1 MTPSWSRAQVKQL
14 FLEACALS
22 PEQRETFLLRECA
35 SDTALLSEVRS
46 FLEHDQALG
55 NRSSASDLLET
66 PDVQP
71 ASAAGLPGPLGS
83 GRAPPAPLP
92 SRIGS
97 YRILGLLG
105 EGGMATVY
113 RAEQDKPRRSVAL
126 KVLKLSFV
134 SPVGLSRFE
143 LEAELLGRLRHP
155 CIAQVYEAATAPT
168 PAGPQPY
175 FAMELVDG
183 PSLTD
188 FADARRLTTRQRVA
202 LLAMVCDAV
211 HHAHQQGVIHRD
223 LKPSNILVV
232 EAGEGEQAGTALAA
246 QSSYAPP
253 LALSHGAA
261 QPKVLDFGVAR
272 AVSADG
278 QATAV
283 HTRAG
288 QIIGTVPYMSPEQVA
303 GDPAGLDIRSDV
315 YALGVIG
322 YELLTGRMPYELDGL
337 GLTDALDVIRRQPPI
352 TPRRIV
358 PGLRGDVEMILLK
371 ALEKSKSRRYAS
383 ASELAADL
391 RRHLSGEPVSARPA
405 RVTYLAARFAQ
416 RHKALVA
423 GLAATLLALLLGGV
437 LTVWQARM
445 ALQERDRA
453 VRESD
458 KAREVQRFLERIF
471 RAVDLDRKNPDIRV
485 RDVLAAALDELRQGL
500 PADADV
506 RAALFQAIGRAY
518 LDLGLDADAAQAF
531 REAVG
536 LRRGLPADRSLELA
550 DSLLHLALAA
560 GSEPA
565 QRAQAVAWCEEALA
579 LRTARLGETHALVL
593 SARRYRAQ
601 LLWAQGDHART
612 WSAIVDLAAPL
623 LMELDPETY
632 PLLREP
638 LARARELALQSDLE
652 SLGTFLWSYRVQ
664 VSHAL
669 RRAWTE
675 GRHEAA
681 IELVLAHCAPLLD
694 MAPVRSMVPLMLCV
708 AAGWLQSEGDGAD
721 VVEPVLRAA
730 ERVGRD
736 MHGEESFWVADARA
750 RLGHVALERGDLAA
764 AEQQWRGAIEMF
776 RRVAGGDHPAIATA
790 QAYLGD
796 VLAARGDWAA
806 AEVQYRDA
814 LLRFERAEAMGE
826 AGVAVARSGLAEAL
840 VSSGQ
845 LAEAEAVLLECFER
859 QRSTPGL
866 RHPATKR
873 TMARLERLYRLWGKP
888 DQARNYQETA
898 FLGGE

>member
-1 MTPSWSRAQVKQL
+1 MTPSWSHAQIKRI
-14 FLEACALS
+14 FLGACAL
-22 PEQRETFLLRECA
+22 PTEQRETFLLRECGQDK
-35 SDTALLSEVRS
+35 SLLYEVRS
-46 FLEHDQALG
+46 FLEHDQVLG
-55 NRSSASDLLET
+55 DSSGASELLET
-66 PDVQP
+66 PSGPLAP
-71 ASAAGLPGPLGS
+71 AAASPGPPGS
-83 GRAPPAPLP
+83 RRTPSALLP

-126 KVLKLSFV
+126 KVLKLSFA

-188 FADARRLTTRQRVA
+188 FARERHLTTRERVA

-232 EAGEGEQAGTALAA
+232 EAAEAEQAGTALAA
-246 QSSYAPP
+246 PQSHVPSSVLPRA
-253 LALSHGAA
+253 AA

-272 AVSADG
+272 AVSANG
-278 QATAV
+278 QAASV
-283 HTRAG
+283 HTSAG

-303 GDPAGLDIRSDV
+303 GDPAELDIRSDV
-315 YALGVIG
+315 HALGVIG

-337 GLTDALDVIRRQPPI
+337 SLTEALDVIRQRPPI
-352 TPRRIV
+352 LPRRIV
-358 PGLRGDVEMILLK
+358 PGLRGDLEMILLK
-371 ALEKSKSRRYAS
+371 ALEKPKARRYAA

-391 RRHLSGEPVSARPA
+391 RRHLNSEPVSARPP

-437 LTVWQARM
+437 LTNWQARV

-453 VRESD
+453 VRESE
-458 KAREVQRFLERIF
+458 KAHEVQRFLERIF

-485 RDVLAAALDELRQGL
+485 RDVLAAALEELRHGS
-500 PADADV
+500 PADPDV

-518 LDLGLDADAAQAF
+518 LDLGLDADA
-531 REAVG
+531 REAFEQAVE

-560 GSEPA
+560 GLEPG
-565 QRAQAVAWCEEALA
+565 QRARAVAWCEEALA
-579 LRTARLGETHALVL
+579 IRTARLGETHALVV

-601 LLWAQGDHART
+601 LLWMQGDHART

-623 LMELDPETY
+623 LTEIEPADY
-632 PLLREP
+632 PPLREP
-638 LARARELALQSDLE
+638 LERARELALQSDRE

-664 VSHAL
+664 VSQAL

-675 GRHEAA
+675 GRQEAA
-681 IELVLAHCAPLLD
+681 VELVLAHCAPLLD
-694 MAPVRSMVPLMLCV
+694 RAPVRPMVPLMLCT
-708 AAGWLQSEGDGAD
+708 AAGWLQGEGDGPD
-721 VVEPVLRAA
+721 VIEPVLRAA
-730 ERVGRD
+730 ERIGRD
-736 MHGEESFWVADARA
+736 MYGEESFWAADARA
-750 RLGHVALERGDLAA
+750 RLGHVAFERGDLDG

-776 RRVAGGDHPAIATA
+776 RRVAAEDHPAIATA

-796 VLAARGDWAA
+796 VLVARGDWPA

-814 LLRFERAEAMGE
+814 LARFERAEALAE
-826 AGVAVARSGLAEAL
+826 AGVAVARSGLADAL
-840 VSSGQ
+840 VSAGQ
-845 LAEAEAVLLECFER
+845 FADAEAVLLECFER
-859 QRSTPGL
+859 LRKTPGL

-888 DQARNYQETA
+888 DQADLYQDTA
-898 FLGGE
+898 LMEGE